1 MASTTSSTRS
11 TWAPFLLSSVAV
23 LVAVATVGNCAPPEK
38 KSEKSTAPVPLSAL
52 TSDDFVADGI
62 VVDFEDGI
70 TKARYD
76 ELEKQWGLDLEF
88 NSVQGASDGITL
100 GRVDPAQ
107 RDALLARIAKDPA
120 VERAEPLYRYHA
132 DSAAKAFVPND
143 PRFKEQWN
151 FEMIH
156 MREAWPVSQGEGV
169 VVAVI
174 DTGIAY
180 EDNGEFRQV
189 PDLKGAKFAKG
200 YDFVNDDDHA
210 NDDHGH
216 GTHVAGTIAQV
227 TDNGVG
233 VAGIAYK
240 ATLMPVKVLD
250 ANGSGTSADI
260 ADAIR
265 WAADHGAK
273 VINMSLG
280 GGGRS
285 QVMESAVAY
294 ARGKGVVVVC
304 AAGNG
309 SRGVV
314 EYPAAY
320 PGSVAVSAVGPTG
333 ELASYSS
340 WGKELDIAAPGGDKR
355 ARGREEDGVLQNT
368 IAPGNPGENVYAFFN
383 GTSMATPHVAGVAAL
398 LWAAGAK
405 TPDQVE
411 QALYKG
417 ADHTR
422 SGEWNDKF
430 GHGVL
435 DAKGAL
441 DALAG
446 GGGGAKVPWWKKI
459 LAFVWAFILW
469 LLARLTLPLPVR
481 KLATPGLGFL
491 GGLLLATL
499 GFFFLP
505 WIGLGHVPVLS
516 TLSAPMP
523 DWGAGL
529 SAHGA
534 NPLFYSAL
542 IPILFAFVGFR
553 RSGWQ
558 GAIAGIAVGWA
569 AMLLMRAFSG
579 SPAVAW
585 MPVSFLSVPW
595 LIVNVLVLFVL
606 ARAALR
612 AMAEDE
618 R

>member
-1 MASTTSSTRS
+1 MASTSSSPRS
-11 TWAPFLLSSVAV
+11 AWAPFVLSSLAV
-23 LVAVATVGNCAPPEK
+23 LVAVATVGNCAPDGK
-38 KSEKSTAPVPLSAL
+38 QSEKSKAPVPLSKL
-52 TSDDFVADGI
+52 TADDFLADEL
-62 VVDFEDGI
+62 VVDFKDGI
-70 TKARYD
+70 TKERYD
-76 ELEKQWGLDLEF
+76 QLEKQWGVDLEF
-88 NSVQGASDGITL
+88 NSIEGAVDGITL
-100 GRVDPAQ
+100 GRIDPA
-107 RDALLARIAKDPA
+107 RLDALLAKIAQDPNVEA
-120 VERAEPLYRYHA
+120 VEPLYRY
-132 DSAAKAFVPND
+132 KASFVPND

-156 MREAWPVSQGEGV
+156 MRDAWEKSQGEGA
-169 VVAVI
+169 VVAVL

-180 EDNGEFRQV
+180 EDNGEFKTV
-189 PDLKGAKFAKG
+189 PDLRGAKFAKG
-200 YDFVNDDDHA
+200 YDFVNDDDHP

-227 TDNGVG
+227 TNNGLG

-250 ANGSGTSADI
+250 ANGSGSSADI

-304 AAGNG
+304 AAGNAA
-309 SRGVV
+309 RGTV
-314 EYPAAY
+314 EFPAAY
-320 PGSVAVSAVGPTG
+320 PGAVAVSAVGPTG

-340 WGKELDIAAPGGDKR
+340 YGKELDIAAPGGDKR
-355 ARGREEDGVLQNT
+355 LRGRDEDGVLQNT
-368 IAPGNPGENVYAFFN
+368 IIPSNPAESQYAYFN

-411 QALYKG
+411 QALFKG
-417 ADHTR
+417 ADHTK
-422 SGEWNDKF
+422 SGEWSDKF
-430 GHGVL
+430 GHGLL

-441 DALAG
+441 EALAG

-459 LAFVWAFILW
+459 LAFVWAFLLW
-469 LLARLTLPLPVR
+469 LLARFTLPLPAR
-481 KLATPGLGFL
+481 RLATPGLGFL
-491 GGLLLATL
+491 AGLLLTTL

-505 WIGLGHVPVLS
+505 WLGLGHLPVLG
-516 TLSAPMP
+516 TLATPMP
-523 DWGAGL
+523 EWGAAIFG
-529 SAHGA
+529 AGPA

-558 GAIAGIAVGWA
+558 GAIAGVAVGWA
-569 AMLLMRAFSG
+569 ALLLMRAFSD

-585 MPVSFLSVPW
+585 MPLSFLSVPW

-612 AMAEDE
+612 ASAEDA

>member
-1 MASTTSSTRS
+1 MASTSSSTRS
-11 TWAPFLLSSVAV
+11 AWAPFIVSSLAV
-23 LVAVATVGNCAPPEK
+23 LVAVATVGNCAPDGGK
-38 KSEKSTAPVPLSAL
+38 QSEKSRKAVPLSQLSA
-52 TSDDFVADGI
+52 DDFEADEL
-62 VVDFEDGI
+62 VVDFKDGI
-70 TKARYD
+70 TKERYD

-88 NSVQGASDGITL
+88 NSVEGAVDGITR
-100 GRVDPAQ
+100 GRIDPASLQ
-107 RDALLARIAKDPA
+107 ALIAKIAQDPNVQS
-120 VERAEPLYRYHA
+120 VEPMYRY
-132 DSAAKAFVPND
+132 KATMVPND

-156 MREAWPVSQGEGV
+156 MRDAWEKSRGEGV
-169 VVAVI
+169 VVAVL

-189 PDLKGAKFAKG
+189 PDLKGAQFAKG

-227 TDNGVG
+227 TNNGIG

-250 ANGSGTSADI
+250 ANGSGSSADI

-304 AAGNG
+304 AAGNAA
-309 SRGVV
+309 RGTV
-314 EYPAAY
+314 EFPAAY
-320 PGSVAVSAVGPTG
+320 PGAVAVSAVGPTG

-340 WGKELDIAAPGGDKR
+340 YGKELDIAAPGGDKR

-368 IAPGNPGENVYAFFN
+368 LAPGNPGENVYAFYN

-405 TPDQVE
+405 TPEQVE

-422 SGEWNDKF
+422 SGEWNEKF

-441 DALAG
+441 EALA
-446 GGGGAKVPWWKKI
+446 GGGGAKVPWWKKV
-459 LAFVWAFILW
+459 LAFVWAFLLW
-469 LLARLTLPLPVR
+469 LLARFTLPLPVR

-505 WIGLGHVPVLS
+505 WIGLSHLPVLG
-516 TLSAPMP
+516 TLSTPMP
-523 DWGAGL
+523 EWGAALFG
-529 SAHGA
+529 AGKA

-553 RSGWQ
+553 RARWQ

-585 MPVSFLSVPW
+585 MPFSFLSVPW
-595 LIVNVLVLFVL
+595 LILNVLVLFVL

-612 AMAEDE
+612 ALAEDN